1 MAAQATAPFSGPLFS
16 SNQGFVDNSASQA
29 VDAVNPGNS
38 VVKFS
43 IEIPRETSSENI
55 EEMKASIA

>member
-1 MAAQATAPFSGPLFS
+1 MAAQTTAPSSGPQFS
-16 SNQGFVDNSASQA
+16 SNQDFVDNFASQL
-29 VDAVNPGNS
+29 VHAVNPGNS

-55 EEMKASIA
+55 EERKASIA